1 MVLDVHRFSGSER
14 VIDVGSGGGIP
25 GIPLKLAAPGIT
37 LTLVESD
44 RKKAAFLRDVAAEL
58 GLESVTV
65 EARRAE
71 ELGRDTTHRQRHDV
85 ALTRAIAQAPVAA
98 EYCLPLVRVG
108 GVLLALAREGDW
120 RAAAGALNRLGG
132 QLRAVAQGV
141 VMVDKVRSTPEQF
154 PRRVG
159 VPRKRPL
166 S

>member
-1 MVLDVHRFSGSER
+1 
-14 VIDVGSGGGIP
+14 
-25 GIPLKLAAPGIT
+25 
-37 LTLVESD
+37 VESD

-71 ELGRDTTHRQRHDV
+71 ELGHDAIYRERHDV
-85 ALTRAIAQAPVAA
+85 ALTRAIARAAVAA

-108 GVLLALAREGDW
+108 GVLLALAKEDDW
-120 RAAAGALNRLGG
+120 RAATPALDHLGG
-132 QLRAVAQGV
+132 RLRETSQGV
-141 VMVDKVRSTPEQF
+141 VIVDKVGKTPERF